1 VGDVVTRYDV
11 QAPVEGYNG
20 EVGGVRFYKG
30 RAHVDSSTHFA
41 AVEYMRRRGYMLT
54 EVREE
59 ESEKTPSED
68 TTPDKPKQADSKAAW
83 VKYVVA
89 TTDLTEAEAADLK
102 KDELQELTEDKEQ
115 SA

>member
-1 VGDVVTRYDV
+1 MTRYDV

-20 EVGGVRFYKG
+20 ETGGVRFYKG

-41 AVEYMRRRGYMLT
+41 AVEYMRRRGYTLT

-59 ESEKTPSED
+59 ETPSED
-68 TTPDKPKQADSKAAW
+68 STPDKPKQADSKAVW

-102 KDELQELTEDKEQ
+102 KDELIELTENEEQ
-115 SA
+115 A

>member
-1 VGDVVTRYDV
+1 MTRYDV

-41 AVEYMRRRGYMLT
+41 AVEYMRRRGYTLT

-59 ESEKTPSED
+59 QPEETPAED
-68 TTPDKPKQADSKAAW
+68 ATPDKPKQADSKDKW
-83 VKYVVA
+83 VAYVVA
-89 TTDLTEAEAADLK
+89 TTDLTEAEAADLTK
-102 KDELQELTEDKEQ
+102 AELQELTENKEND
-115 SA
+115 